1 MSGTHQV
8 VVGNK
13 GRVVVPA
20 EVRARAGIDEGTVL
34 VLLETPA
41 GLVLLT
47 REQLRQRVR
56 DDLAGTDLVSEL
68 LAERRANAAAEDA
81 A

>member
-1 MSGTHQV
+1 MSGTHHV

-13 GRVVVPA
+13 GRLVVPA

-56 DDLAGTDLVSEL
+56 DELEGTDLVASL